1 MPEAAA
7 DIASDLV
14 PESATEIAARAP
26 GRVNLMGDHT
36 DYTGGLVLPMAID
49 RWTVVR
55 GVRGG
60 TRVLLR
66 SDAFAEVADVG
77 LGSRG
82 APADRGSAEG
92 AAVEGAGVEG
102 VGVEGVGV
110 EGASWVRYVAALV
123 EEFAP
128 AVGFAGTVRSTVP
141 IGAGLASSAALEVA
155 CALAFG
161 HRGDAIAL
169 AQRCQRAEHRATGT
183 PTGIMDQL
191 ACVYGRAGHA
201 LLIDCTSLAVLPIPL
216 PPASEVEIVVVHSGV
231 RHELAETDYGERV
244 ASCRQAEHE
253 IGPLRSATLDD
264 VARIAD
270 PTVRARAR
278 HVVNENAR
286 VRTFARDLAAG
297 DLVAAGRSM
306 HASHASL
313 RDDYQVSV
321 PAIDDLVARIDCVPG
336 VFGVRMTGGGFGG
349 CVVALCRPGALDHW
363 GARAWPVRAVDGAS
377 LQVVR

>member
-1 MPEAAA
+1 MLDLVPEAAA
-7 DIASDLV
+7 TT
-14 PESATEIAARAP
+14 ESATEIAARAP

-77 LGSRG
+77 LDSRG

-92 AAVEGAGVEG
+92 AAVEGA
-102 VGVEGVGV
+102 GVEGVGV

-231 RHELAETDYGERV
+231 RHELAETAYGERV
-244 ASCRQAEHE
+244 AACRLAEQQ

-349 CVVALCRPGALDHW
+349 CVVALCRPGALADW
-363 GARAWPVRAVDGAS
+363 GDRAWPVRAVDGAS
-377 LQVVR
+377 VQVVR